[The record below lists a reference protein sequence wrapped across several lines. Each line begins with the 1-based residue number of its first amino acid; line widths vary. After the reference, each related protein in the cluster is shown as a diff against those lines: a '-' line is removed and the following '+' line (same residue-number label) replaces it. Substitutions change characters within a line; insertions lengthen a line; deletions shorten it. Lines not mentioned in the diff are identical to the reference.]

1 MENSEDS
8 FMYLSASQQKNF
20 RLVILSTQNF
30 NVKNIFNAPSVASS
44 QYVKDF
50 I

>member
-1 MENSEDS
+1 MENSEGS
-8 FMYLSASQQKNF
+8 FMCLSASQQKNF
-20 RLVILSTQNF
+20 RLVILSTHNF
-30 NVKNIFNAPSVASS
+30 IVKNIFNAPSVASS